1 MERKLDWSVG
11 VQIRM
16 YITKPKIWTGKK
28 GDSGRQHGSENVDS
42 DRVRSAPQKSIKT
55 S

>member
-1 MERKLDWSVG
+1 MGS
-11 VQIRM
+11 QIMM

-28 GDSGRQHGSENVDS
+28 VESGRHNQSENLDS
-42 DRVRSAPQKSIKT
+42 DRVFSAPQTSIKT